1 MFKVTFISLYY
12 DNYHSIHFN
21 CKLALSMQIKFL
33 GATETVTGSKHIIK
47 TDNGYNVLLDCGLY
61 QGMGKET
68 DSLNR
73 NFDFNPSDI
82 DVVILSHAHID
93 HSGNLPL
100 LINKGFLGSIYCTP
114 PTLVVVEVL
123 LYDSAKIH
131 ESDIEY
137 VNKKRELRG
146 EELLKPLYTS
156 KDVDRCLKHFKT
168 VPYHAEFTLNEEVS
182 FLFTDAGHIL
192 GSAIVNLKLKDKE
205 HKITHLTFT
214 GDIGKYD
221 DMLLKDPEIFPQAD
235 YIICESTY
243 GDRLHEVEKDAELH
257 LLNVVRNTCVEKK
270 GKLIIPAF
278 SLGRTQEIVF
288 ILDKLKNLGL
298 LPNIKV
304 YVDSPMSSN
313 VTDIMRQHVDCFNAK
328 LQTYIKTDADP
339 FGFNNLIYIR
349 EKADSINLNSNKE
362 PCIIISAS
370 GMMDAGRIK
379 HHLRNNISDQKNTIL
394 VVGYCSQNSLGGRI
408 REGQKVVKIFG
419 EEYAVNADVEIID
432 SYSAHADYNE
442 LIRFLSCQDK
452 QKVKKVFLVH
462 GDPPAKIS
470 FRDKLLL
477 QGYNNVVIPTKNES
491 YILD

>member
-1 MFKVTFISLYY
+1 
-12 DNYHSIHFN
+12 
-21 CKLALSMQIKFL
+21 MQIKFS

-47 TDNGYNVLLDCGLY
+47 TDKGFNILLDCGLY

-68 DSLNR
+68 DFLNR
-73 NFDFNPSDI
+73 NFDFNISEI

-100 LINKGFLGSIYCTP
+100 FVNKGFVGSIYCTT
-114 PTLVVVEVL
+114 PTLAVVKIL

-137 VNKKRELRG
+137 INKKRKKRG
-146 EELLKPLYTS
+146 EDLLIPLYTS
-156 KDVDRCLKHFKT
+156 KDVDQCLKQFKP
-168 VPYHAEFTLNEEVS
+168 VPYHSEFQLNDEVS
-182 FLFTDAGHIL
+182 FSFTDAGHIL
-192 GSAIVNLKLKDKE
+192 GSAVINLKLKGKNK
-205 HKITHLTFT
+205 KIINLTFT
-214 GDIGKYD
+214 GDVGKYN
-221 DMLLKDPEIFPQAD
+221 DMLLKDPEVFPQAE

-257 LLNVVRNTCVEKK
+257 LLNVIKNTCLEKK

-288 ILDKLKNLGL
+288 ILDKLKNSGL

-304 YVDSPMSSN
+304 YVDSPLSCN
-313 VTDIMRQHVDCFNAK
+313 VTDIMREHVECFNTK
-328 LQTYIKTDADP
+328 LQTYIKTDPDP
-339 FGFNNLIYIR
+339 FGFSNLIYIR
-349 EKADSINLNSNKE
+349 EKEDSIKLNSNKE

-379 HHLRNNISDQKNTIL
+379 HHLINNISDKKNTIL
-394 VVGYCSQNSLGGRI
+394 VVGYCSPNSLGGRI
-408 REGQKVVKIFG
+408 REGQKSVKIFG
-419 EEYAVNADVEIID
+419 EKYAVNADIEIID
-432 SYSAHADYNE
+432 TYSAHADYNE

-462 GDPPAKIS
+462 GDYDSKVS
-470 FRDKLLL
+470 FRDMLLAK
-477 QGYNNVVIPTKNES
+477 GYNTVIIPTKNES
-491 YILD
+491 FTLDYITN